1 MEDSEKSTQGM
12 NVTREGS
19 EKEAPQKQDGSKR
32 TRGLS
37 QEPPSIVPYLAF
49 SWLWI
54 IPCICVFG
62 ILIILI
68 YALQLPS
75 GVRWGAFGVCVV
87 IGSSAFLIGGLVGF
101 LFGIPRTVTSS
112 TRANGAMQYRGN
124 TNLEQVSDWL
134 TKIIVGISL
143 VEIGR
148 VVPALAKLAQILK
161 APLGGQPSSAAFGVG
176 VVIASALTGFFFF
189 YLWTREEFFLEL
201 GLLSPGKSNL
211 DRVIKRTD
219 SSSVNSDPKA

>member
-1 MEDSEKSTQGM
+1 MEDSEKSTPEM
-12 NVTREGS
+12 NVALEGL
-19 EKEAPQKQDGSKR
+19 EKQAPQKQDGSKP
-32 TRGLS
+32 TRDLS
-37 QEPPSIVPYLAF
+37 REPPSIVQGLAF

-62 ILIILI
+62 IFIILI

-75 GVRWGAFGVCVV
+75 GVRWGAFGVGIV
-87 IGSSAFLIGGLVGF
+87 IGTSAFLIGGLVGF
-101 LFGIPRTVTSS
+101 LFGIPRTVASS
-112 TRANGAMQYRGN
+112 SRAAGAMQYRGN

-148 VVPALAKLAQILK
+148 IVPALAKLGDILK
-161 APLGGQPSSAAFGVG
+161 VPLGGQPSSAAFGLG
-176 VVIASALTGFFFF
+176 VIIASALTGFFFF

-201 GLLSPGKSNL
+201 GLLFPGKSNL

-219 SSSVNSDPKA
+219 SSSVNSDPKS

>member
-1 MEDSEKSTQGM
+1 M
-12 NVTREGS
+12 NVALEGS
-19 EKEAPQKQDGSKR
+19 ETGAPQKQDGSKR

-37 QEPPSIVPYLAF
+37 REPPSIVPALAF

-54 IPCICVFG
+54 IPCICFFG
-62 ILIILI
+62 IVIILI

-75 GVRWGAFGVCVV
+75 GVRWGAFGVGVV

-101 LFGIPRTVTSS
+101 LFGIPRTVTSP
-112 TRANGAMQYRGN
+112 TRAAGATQYRGN

-148 VVPALAKLAQILK
+148 IVPALAKLGTILK
-161 APLGGQPSSAAFGVG
+161 TPLGGQPSSAAFGVG
-176 VVIASALTGFFFF
+176 AVIASALTGFFFF

-201 GLLSPGKSNL
+201 GLLFPGKSNL

-219 SSSVNSDPKA
+219 SSSVNSDPKS